1 MLARHSC
8 IATAPGTSHSESKVE
23 LSKMREIDSIPN
35 NPEERLSRALRS
47 LAKATD
53 DVPPAHVGETL
64 ARAFYRRHARR
75 RAARR
80 AAVIA
85 AVLAV
90 LTPVLLMVRKTSVQ
104 KPANAPTQ
112 PVASTQL

>member
-8 IATAPGTSHSESKVE
+8 IAAAPGTSHSESKVE

-35 NPEERLSRALRS
+35 SQEERLARALRP

-64 ARAFYRRHARR
+64 ARAFHRRHARR

-85 AVLAV
+85 AVVAI
-90 LTPVLLMVRKTSVQ
+90 LTPVLLVVRKTSVRMPP
-104 KPANAPTQ
+104 KAPTQ
-112 PVASTQL
+112 PVAS